1 MKRIR
6 FSPLLIL
13 IPAIFIAVFSSCSDV
28 ATRHAVMAEEAL
40 ASMDAEAYIASLA
53 LEDADSSNFL
63 IARFAEAC
71 YLEDAK
77 DEIASQRQGGSK
89 IGHVFTYD
97 LSVRYP
103 DVSVLT
109 YDKIIT
115 GYPEVD
121 WGHVDR
127 TSYSASLR
135 TAFNEAL
142 GVFLAGDRVPTHR
155 ESVTFTF
162 TRDGGSLTAHP
173 DEEALKSACRAFISD
188 ANALFQDYRAAGDY
202 LSIVAAE
209 RVNKAI
215 DTESRFPVIFS
226 NTSVRKLEAH
236 EEGGYEVTLDTVDYA
251 DLLAAVS
258 EEVYQSYKEANPD
271 GVYAPP
277 DDEVLG
283 GMLKAG
289 MESTGHP
296 LVMTEIV
303 LTSESDDAEYICDL
317 ISNVVSEQLSV
328 EVDDLSTRIR
338 ENMIRESVS
347 EPRTQILRGASNSK
361 TGIPLKIYTPA
372 KYDSHYIKINDA
384 STGDTYMTIYIREG
398 DSITVYLP
406 VGRYRIRYATGK
418 KWYGFSELFGPD
430 GDYLAFNETIS
441 IKKDMKY
448 TLTLYQIADS
458 NLTTK
463 ALSQEDF

>member
-1 MKRIR
+1 MKKIR
-6 FSPLLIL
+6 SYICLLL
-13 IPAIFIAVFSSCSDV
+13 FAAFLSLSSCSDV
-28 ATRHAVMAEEAL
+28 ASRHAAMAEEAL

-63 IARFAEAC
+63 IARFAEAS
-71 YLEDAK
+71 YLEDAEG
-77 DEIASQRQGGSK
+77 EISSQRQGGNK

-97 LSVRYP
+97 LSVRFP
-103 DVSVLT
+103 DVSALSYDRILT
-109 YDKIIT
+109 D
-115 GYPEVD
+115 YPAVD
-121 WGHVDR
+121 WDHVTR
-127 TSYSASLR
+127 ASYSAELR

-142 GVFLAGDRVPTHR
+142 GAFLAGDRVPTHR

-162 TRDGGSLTAHP
+162 SRDSGSLQVTP
-173 DEEALKSACRAFISD
+173 DEEAMKAACRAFLSD
-188 ANALFQDYRAAGDY
+188 ANALFQAYRAGGDY

-226 NTSVRKLEAH
+226 NTTVRKLEAH
-236 EEGGYEVTLDTVDYA
+236 EDGGYEVTLDTVDYA

-258 EEVYQSYKEANPD
+258 EEVYEAYKEANPD

-277 DDEVLG
+277 DDEVLS

-296 LVMTEIV
+296 LAFTEIV
-303 LTSESDDAEYICDL
+303 LTSESDDAAYICDL
-317 ISNVVSEQLSV
+317 ISGVISEQLEV
-328 EVDDLSTRIR
+328 EVDDFSARIR
-338 ENMIRESVS
+338 DNLIRESVS

-406 VGRYRIRYATGK
+406 VGYYRIRYATGK
-418 KWYGFSELFGPD
+418 KWYGFDELFGPD
-430 GDYLAFNETIS
+430 GDYLTFNETIP
-441 IKKDMKY
+441 IKKDTKY
-448 TLTLYQIADS
+448 TLTLYQISDS

-463 ALSQEDF
+463 SLSQEDF